1 MEKNL
6 ENGNEELAA
15 QQVADPIDLVR
26 KLAAVARTQSVVEL
40 DLDGKILFTND
51 VFAKLVGSSPEAL
64 AGSMHSALLRPAEQ
78 RSPEYRQLWD
88 NLRQGK
94 FHSGT
99 YRLLSADGLPIWL
112 EGSFNPI
119 AGSSGKPNRIVMF
132 AHDTTKMELERQNFS
147 AIFATVNRMNMF
159 AEFSTE
165 GVVLSANENFCKA
178 FGYEASEIIG
188 QNLSRFNFADS
199 TSQEEFGELW
209 GIVLGGRHKNQA
221 FKRKSKDGRV
231 IWIGGTFAPVFDDK
245 GSVVKVICIT
255 SEITQRIVDEENRNR
270 QWQETKNT
278 KAMIEFSNDGVIL
291 DANENFCHVMGYTLS
306 EIKGKHH
313 RIFVDPQYAM
323 SREYIGF
330 WEDLNQ
336 GKFQTAEFKRIA
348 KDGHDVWLQA
358 TYSPL
363 LDINGKV
370 DRVTKLANDIT
381 SQMKAKADAEAAE
394 ARERA
399 STLELRQKVE
409 SLLTVVA
416 ATANGDLT
424 QKVTVSG
431 EDSIGQ
437 LAAGLTKL
445 ITDLRASI
453 SGIGQTAGALS
464 VASSQLLKI
473 SQQVLT
479 NSDGSLQKAKTVSQ
493 NSEQVSANVSI
504 VAASSEE
511 MLASIRE
518 ISKSAS
524 GASRIARTAVGMAD
538 ETTQTIGKLGVS
550 SQEIGKVIKVITS
563 IAQQTNLLALNAT
576 IEAARAGEAGK
587 GFAVVANEV
596 KELAKETAR
605 ATGEISLKI
614 EAIQNDTKA
623 AVKAIGDVSS
633 IINEVNDISGT
644 IASAVE
650 EQTAT
655 TNEIGRNV
663 TDAARGTGDIARNI
677 NLVAESAEST
687 TVGARET
694 ETAAKELTEMANQLQ
709 VLVQRF
715 RIAA

>member
-1 MEKNL
+1 METNL
-6 ENGNEELAA
+6 ENVHEEA

-26 KLAAVARTQSVVEL
+26 RLAAVARTQAVVEL
-40 DLDGKILFTND
+40 DLDGKILFAND
-51 VFAKLVGSSPEAL
+51 VFARLIGSTPNAL
-64 AGSMHSALLRPAEQ
+64 IGTQHSSFLRSSDQ
-78 RSPEYRQLWD
+78 RSPENRQLWD
-88 NLRQGK
+88 DLRQGK

-99 YRLLSADGLPIWL
+99 YRLLSADGDPIWF

-119 AGSSGKPNRIVMF
+119 PSSDGKGNRVVMF
-132 AHDTTKMELERQNFS
+132 AHDITKVELERQDS
-147 AIFATVNRMNMF
+147 RAILATVNRMNMF
-159 AEFSTE
+159 AEYSPE
-165 GVVLSANENFCKA
+165 GIVLTVNENFTKA
-178 FGYEASEIIG
+178 FGYDASEIVG
-188 QNLSRFNFADS
+188 QNISRLNFADA
-199 TSQEEFGELW
+199 TSQEEFSELW
-209 GIVLGGRHKNQA
+209 GIVLSGRHKNQA
-221 FKRKSKDGRV
+221 FKRKSKEGRV
-231 IWIGGTFAPVFDDK
+231 IWIGGTFAPVLDDK
-245 GSVVKVICIT
+245 GGVVKIISIT

-270 QWQETKNT
+270 QLEETKHT
-278 KAMIEFSNDGVIL
+278 KAMIEFTNEGIIL
-291 DANENFCHVMGYTLS
+291 DANDNFCHVMGYTLP

-313 RIFVDPQYAM
+313 RIFVDPQYAA
-323 SREYIGF
+323 SREYVMF
-330 WEDLNQ
+330 WEDLNR
-336 GKFQTAEFKRIA
+336 GKFQTSEFRRID
-348 KDGHDVWLQA
+348 KNGKDVWIEA

-363 LDINGKV
+363 FDINGKV
-370 DRVTKLANDIT
+370 DRVTKLATDIT
-381 SQMKAKADAEAAE
+381 AQVKAKADAELAE
-394 ARERA
+394 TREKA
-399 STLELRQKVE
+399 STSELRHKVD
-409 SLLTVVA
+409 SLLAVVA

-424 QKVTVSG
+424 QTVTVTG

-453 SGIGQTAGALS
+453 TGIGQTAGALS
-464 VASSQLLKI
+464 AASSQLLKI

-524 GASRIARTAVGMAD
+524 GASRIARTAVSMAD

-677 NLVAESAEST
+677 TLVAESAEST
-687 TVGARET
+687 TAGARDT

>member
-1 MEKNL
+1 METNL
-6 ENGNEELAA
+6 DNANEEAAA
-15 QQVADPIDLVR
+15 QQVANPIDLVR
-26 KLAAVARTQSVVEL
+26 QLAAVARTQSVVEL
-40 DLDGKILFTND
+40 DLDGKILFAND
-51 VFAKLVGSSPEAL
+51 VFAKLVASSPEAL
-64 AGSMHSALLRPAEQ
+64 AGSMHSALVRPSDQ
-78 RSPEYRQLWD
+78 RSPEYRQIWE

-94 FHSGT
+94 LHSGT
-99 YRLLSADGLPIWL
+99 YRLLAADGSPVWL
-112 EGSFNPI
+112 EGSFNLI
-119 AGSSGKPNRIVMF
+119 TGSAGKPNRIVMF
-132 AHDTTKMELERQNFS
+132 AHDTTQVELERQNFS

-159 AEFSTE
+159 AEYSPE
-165 GVVLSANENFCKA
+165 GIVLSVNENFTKA
-178 FGYEASEIIG
+178 FGFEASEIVG
-188 QNLSRFNFADS
+188 QNISRLNFSDA
-199 TSQEEFGELW
+199 TSQEEFSELW

-231 IWIGGTFAPVFDDK
+231 IWVGGTFAPVLDDK
-245 GSVVKVICIT
+245 GIVVKIISIT

-270 QWQETKNT
+270 QLQETKNT
-278 KAMIEFSNDGVIL
+278 KAMIEFTNDGVIL
-291 DANENFCHVMGYTLS
+291 DANENFCHVLGYSLA

-313 RIFVDPQYAM
+313 RIFVDPAYAA
-323 SREYIGF
+323 SREYLQF
-330 WEDLNQ
+330 WEDLNRGTFQTSEFRRIDKQ
-336 GKFQTAEFKRIA
+336 GK
-348 KDGHDVWLQA
+348 DVWIQA

-363 LDINGKV
+363 FDINGKV
-370 DRVTKLANDIT
+370 DRVTKLASDIT
-381 SQMKAKADAEAAE
+381 AQVKAKADAELAE
-394 ARERA
+394 TREKGA
-399 STLELRQKVE
+399 TQELRQKVD
-409 SLLTVVA
+409 SLLLVVA
-416 ATANGDLT
+416 ATANGDLMQT
-424 QKVTVSG
+424 VTVTG
-431 EDSIGQ
+431 DDSIGQ

-453 SGIGQTAGALS
+453 TGIGQTAGALS
-464 VASSQLLKI
+464 AASSQLLKI

-479 NSDGSLQKAKTVSQ
+479 NSDGSLQKAKTVSM

-524 GASRIARTAVGMAD
+524 GASRIARTAVSMAD

-677 NLVAESAEST
+677 SLVAESAEST
-687 TVGARET
+687 TAGARDT